1 MSQPRDPSVSVIIP
15 AINERDSIEAAVQSA
30 HRFGAD
36 EIIVVDGGSTDETL
50 DIAERLPCRTVIS
63 APGRALQMNRGA
75 NAATGQILMFLHAD
89 CRLPADAAGLL
100 RRAAG
105 ENGEF
110 FGGFHQ
116 RIQDPRPIFRL
127 IERGNAWRAR
137 NRRLV
142 YGDQGLFVSRPLWNR
157 LGPFPEVPLMEDYL
171 LSRRMGKAVRPI
183 VLGARLQVS
192 ARRWQQRGAIRQ
204 TLTNWSI
211 VTRYYLGWDLDRLA
225 RDYRRHD
232 QTHPPRSP
240 TAD

>member
-1 MSQPRDPSVSVIIP
+1 MSLPRDPSISVIIP
-15 AINERDSIEAAVQSA
+15 AINERNSIEAAVHSA
-30 HRFGAD
+30 REFGAD
-36 EIIVVDGGSTDETL
+36 EIIVVDGGSTDGTQE
-50 DIAERLPCRTVIS
+50 IVEPLPCRTVTS
-63 APGRALQMNRGA
+63 ASGRALQMNKGA
-75 NAATGQILMFLHAD
+75 NAAMGQILLFLHAD
-89 CRLPADAAGLL
+89 CRLPAEAAGQL
-100 RRAAG
+100 RRTAHQ
-105 ENGEF
+105 NDEF
-110 FGGFHQ
+110 FGGFRQ
-116 RIQDPRPIFRL
+116 SIQDPRPIFRL

-137 NRRLV
+137 NRKLV

-171 LSRRMGKAVRPI
+171 LSRQMGKVVRPI
-183 VLGARLQVS
+183 VLDARLQVS

-232 QTHPPRSP
+232 RTRPPHSP